1 MGSER
6 NHFAIFTDYYCQSIK
21 KDSHSEYVV
30 VMDYLLQVGCMSVVF
45 VVNSSSNNNSK
56 KKQFTKPLA
65 IKDPNTIRNKFP

>member
-56 KKQFTKPLA
+56 KK
-65 IKDPNTIRNKFP
+65 TIYKAVGDKRSQHDKK